1 MNAQTR
7 LPAELFKLAIDLG
20 RYYYWTGM
28 CITLGELEDGGA
40 ITRTERVLA
49 AEEIAR
55 YMDRLK
61 EGASKPTSILYLREA
76 LRYRGLPYDKE
87 ATTAIYLNWDNRP
100 FRGA

>member
-20 RYYYWTGM
+20 RYYYWSGM
-28 CITLGELEDGGA
+28 CLTLSELVDEGA

-55 YMDRLK
+55 YMDTLK

-76 LRYRGLPYDKE
+76 LKYCGLPYDKE
-87 ATTAIYLNWDNRP
+87 ATTTIYLDWDNRP
-100 FRGA
+100 